1 MTETLANSAEGKPRF
16 FSFSSRFSDTSIKGR
31 LAGGSAWTLA
41 GNLGWRIFSAIAT
54 ITIARILG
62 PRGFGELGMVR
73 STVQM
78 FSVYAGFRLG
88 NTATKYVAEYRRCD
102 PVKAARILKLTLMIS
117 AVLCGIVSLILLLS
131 SRFLAVR
138 VLANETLA
146 AAIAMG
152 AFMLFF
158 CDLR

>member
-1 MTETLANSAEGKPRF
+1 
-16 FSFSSRFSDTSIKGR
+16 
-31 LAGGSAWTLA
+31 
-41 GNLGWRIFSAIAT
+41 
-54 ITIARILG
+54 
-62 PRGFGELGMVR
+62 MVR

-158 CDLR
+158 LRFTLTSRRALWLDLKILKPSPKPIYLED